1 MNKQEP
7 DGTPDPWGHLP
18 WGQWETPEEENKYW
32 EQENFTKSK
41 EQFPT
46 SKPTRATITTDKNN
60 T

>member
-1 MNKQEP
+1 MNKQEL
-7 DGTPDPWGHLP
+7 DPWGHLP